1 MLKLTD
7 LQLDMLTELFNLGM
21 GNAASALS
29 EMVTEEVKLSIPKI
43 LFMNKDELT
52 KVLKIDSSD
61 HISGVSQNFQGMILG
76 QALLTFPTDKSLELI
91 RLLLQDSVPLENLTE
106 FEEEALT
113 EVGNIIINAGLSSL
127 ADIFEDEITS
137 DLPVFN
143 TGSCEDVI
151 GNTGPTSQKQ
161 QTVLHLQ
168 IDFSIEKEN
177 IKGYVI
183 YLLDLESISVLAN
196 HIDNYIQKISC

>member
-43 LFMNKDELT
+43 LFMDKYELT

-61 HISGVSQNFQGMILG
+61 QISGVSQNFQGMILG

-137 DLPVFN
+137 DLPIFN

-168 IDFSIEKEN
+168 VDFSIEKEN